1 MTGDQVAQ
9 LLAVFMMMA
18 LVGSS
23 LIARRLPLAQTVRMA
38 LIWLLIFAA
47 VLIGYYLLRGSAGWG
62 QAFFDLT

>member
-38 LIWLLIFAA
+38 LIWLLIFAT
-47 VLIGYYLLRGSAGWG
+47 VLIGYYLLRGSAG
-62 QAFFDLT
+62 